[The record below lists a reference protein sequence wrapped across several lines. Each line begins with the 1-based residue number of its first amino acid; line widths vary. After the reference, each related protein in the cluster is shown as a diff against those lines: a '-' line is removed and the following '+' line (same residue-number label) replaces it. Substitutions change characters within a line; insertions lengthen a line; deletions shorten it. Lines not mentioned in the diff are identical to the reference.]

1 MKAIQYLWLSCA
13 MVLASC
19 VHYDAEPFN
28 GKTLPRITGY
38 LTGVSNDWL
47 YINLRTGE
55 VFNRYMPGSDIK
67 EGEQHHRLDWDVAFC
82 GYRLRTNS
90 GTSGAGQGGAADL
103 GYGNYD
109 KWQHVAQLP
118 AGLQWTV
125 DDHSVSI
132 TYSRNDWNKYL
143 IAHHLD
149 FNENPWFDP
158 NRGPATLKTDA
169 NPLLSQALTF
179 SGPPPV
185 YAPSFHTYVVRTAD
199 GKRYF
204 KLQIISWFKGDVEL
218 GDTGG
223 QISYYCDELK

>member
-1 MKAIQYLWLSCA
+1 MKAIQCLWLSCA

-90 GTSGAGQGGAADL
+90 GTSGEGQGEQPIWAMATTISGNMWRSCRPVCNGLSTTIRCRLPIRATIGTSISSPIILTSTRIL
-103 GYGNYD
+103 G
-109 KWQHVAQLP
+109 
-118 AGLQWTV
+118 
-125 DDHSVSI
+125 
-132 TYSRNDWNKYL
+132 
-143 IAHHLD
+143 
-149 FNENPWFDP
+149 
-158 NRGPATLKTDA
+158 
-169 NPLLSQALTF
+169 LT
-179 SGPPPV
+179 P
-185 YAPSFHTYVVRTAD
+185 T
-199 GKRYF
+199 
-204 KLQIISWFKGDVEL
+204 
-218 GDTGG
+218 TG
-223 QISYYCDELK
+223 QPH